1 MNPSALITGSSRGI
15 GRAAALELAR
25 AGWPVCVNYLE
36 HREELNS
43 LAEKIIYTGM
53 IDRF

>member
-25 AGWPVCVNYLE
+25 AGEDDAPLTAVYVAQDISSGRRLPN
-36 HREELNS
+36 
-43 LAEKIIYTGM
+43 T
-53 IDRF
+53 